1 MRPLPLPSDWTGW
14 ACVSTCQVPN
24 ISDLACRFDE
34 ARQAYAKAG
43 KPRLAT
49 QILEQLSE
57 SSIVQNSFAEA
68 AYYLYQL
75 AMEALAVRTL
85 LNHTARCAP

>member
-1 MRPLPLPSDWTGW
+1 MPYIF
-14 ACVSTCQVPN
+14 N
-24 ISDLACRFDE
+24 LACRFDE

-43 KPRLAT
+43 KPRMAT

-57 SSIVQNSFAEA
+57 SSIVQNLFAEA

-85 LNHTARCAP
+85 PDQTARCAP